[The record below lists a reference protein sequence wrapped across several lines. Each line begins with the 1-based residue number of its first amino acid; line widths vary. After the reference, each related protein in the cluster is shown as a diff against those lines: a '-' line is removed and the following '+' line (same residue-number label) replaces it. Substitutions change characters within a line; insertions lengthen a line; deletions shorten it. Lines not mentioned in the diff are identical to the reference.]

1 MRTTDIRRAALIST
15 AQLWLVLTDCSRW
28 CLCRIPLVHRSPQHA
43 CAPRNTTIHVQEVPI
58 VRRGNL
64 AVCASLFP
72 TWSRRPCC
80 SISTPSPPFDAVP
93 SLHGAQVLGLVS
105 FRLVATWPEL
115 LLQSY
120 RPIVRIVVLSTKRTG
135 TTVGSELYHFSPCC
149 HFSLSIITFHDKVQQ
164 KKLKCKSCS
173 SC

>member
-1 MRTTDIRRAALIST
+1 MRTTALRRVALIST

-43 CAPRNTTIHVQEVPI
+43 CTPRNTTIHVQEIAI
-58 VRRGNL
+58 VRLDQL
-64 AVCASLFP
+64 AVCSILFP
-72 TWSRRPCC
+72 PWSRRPCC
-80 SISTPSPPFDAVP
+80 SISAPSPPFDAVP

-120 RPIVRIVVLSTKRTG
+120 RPIVRIVVVVLSTKRTG
-135 TTVGSELYHFSPCC
+135 TLLVLFILLTSMQL
-149 HFSLSIITFHDKVQQ
+149 
-164 KKLKCKSCS
+164 
-173 SC
+173 